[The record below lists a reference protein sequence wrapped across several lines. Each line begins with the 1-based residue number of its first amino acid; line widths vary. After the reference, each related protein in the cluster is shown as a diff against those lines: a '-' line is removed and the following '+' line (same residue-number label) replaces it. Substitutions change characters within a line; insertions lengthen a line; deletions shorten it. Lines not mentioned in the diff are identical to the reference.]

1 MTIQARQER
10 RVTIPNGTLIMLGA
24 VLTTNMPPTPEEL
37 QSKVHKGSLAVV
49 VGAGVGWHVCVG
61 AHCHGASIEGKS
73 SREVCAEILACI
85 PNAHAQ
91 GSTFVLYMIK
101 YIYTFIC
108 LMLFMQRKVFIYHF
122 GEVCICCA
130 NQSVVTPVS

>member
-1 MTIQARQER
+1 MC
-10 RVTIPNGTLIMLGA
+10 
-24 VLTTNMPPTPEEL
+24 PPP
-37 QSKVHKGSLAVV
+37 QRSYKAKVHEGSLAVV
-49 VGAGVGWHVCVG
+49 VGAGAGWHVCVG
-61 AHCHGASIEGKS
+61 AHCHGASIEGRS

-91 GSTFVLYMIK
+91 GSIFVLYMIK

-130 NQSVVTPVS
+130 NQSIVTPVS